1 MLLQALFITVIGMGG
16 VFTFLLIL
24 MAGMTVLRICAQ
36 KTERQP
42 MEKIAATLAVALHET
57 QQERGNT

>member
-16 VFTFLLIL
+16 VFAFLLIL
-24 MAGMTVLRICAQ
+24 MAGMTVLRICVQ

-42 MEKIAATLAVALHET
+42 MEKIAAALAVALHKT
-57 QQERGNT
+57 QQ

>member
-1 MLLQALFITVIGMGG
+1 MGVLMLLQALFITVIGMGG

-57 QQERGNT
+57 QQ

>member
-24 MAGMTVLRICAQ
+24 MAGITVLHICVQ
-36 KTERQP
+36 KTARQP
-42 MEKIAATLAVALHET
+42 MEKIAAALAVALHKT
-57 QQERGNT
+57 QQ

>member
-57 QQERGNT
+57 QQ

>member
-16 VFTFLLIL
+16 VFSFLLIL

-36 KTERQP
+36 QTERQP

-57 QQERGNT
+57 QQ

>member
-24 MAGMTVLRICAQ
+24 MAGMTVLRIYVQ

-42 MEKIAATLAVALHET
+42 MEKIAAALAVALHET
-57 QQERGNT
+57 QQ